1 MVSYVVDIALSVT
14 HLGKVIR
21 GHFDLAL
28 GISKFAFKYGPDRI
42 EQKQLKDKASYVFN
56 TFD

>member
-42 EQKQLKDKASYVFN
+42 EQKTTKG
-56 TFD
+56 

>member
-21 GHFDLAL
+21 GRLDLVL
-28 GISKFAFKYGPDRI
+28 VILNFEFKYGPDRI
-42 EQKQLKDKASYVFN
+42 EQK
-56 TFD
+56 